1 MASDTLPNIHSNF
14 EIPTELDDSGSQIIL
29 QLASWVVVDTSKE
42 MPFMLEIF
50 EVLPYLAAEY
60 RWMCFE
66 ESWK

>member
-14 EIPTELDDSGSQIIL
+14 EIPSELDESGSQIIL
-29 QLASWVVVDTSKE
+29 QLGGLKWILQKE

-50 EVLPYLAAEY
+50 EVLLPYLAGEY

-66 ESWK
+66 EL